1 MVKQGK
7 TYTVKVQIQIM
18 QLKQFRAEV
27 AKEASAANKRL
38 DRLER
43 SDFSDLWSYKEW
55 KKKGKKRFSTKGLKT
70 REDLEK
76 ERQRIKD
83 FVTSATGSVK
93 QARAYLKESMARA
106 GIASKNVKS
115 DITALNNFWQLVG
128 KAQQALDPSSIFSSL
143 SSDQQKEDISKFI
156 KSAKIDLHDS
166 QLDVEA
172 ALEGLKQAQEIED
185 KYELGDIGDGNYIL
199 MKK

>member
-1 MVKQGK
+1 MAK
-7 TYTVKVQIQIM
+7 YTVQQQITIM

-43 SDFSDLWSYKEW
+43 SDFSDLWSYKSW
-55 KKKGKKRFSTKGLKT
+55 KKKGGKRFSTKGLKT
-70 REDLEK
+70 REELEK
-76 ERQRIKD
+76 ERQRIKE
-83 FVTSATGSVK
+83 FVNSATGSVK
-93 QARAYLKESMARA
+93 QARAYLKESMSRA
-106 GIASKNVKS
+106 GIKSKDVKS
-115 DITALNNFWQLVG
+115 DITALNNFWKLVD
-128 KAQQALDPSSIFSSL
+128 KAKEYVDSSSVFSAYA
-143 SSDQQKEDISKFI
+143 SDRQHEEIMKYVQ
-156 KSAKIDLHDS
+156 SAKIDLRDA

-172 ALEGLKQAQEIED
+172 ALEGLKQAQDIED